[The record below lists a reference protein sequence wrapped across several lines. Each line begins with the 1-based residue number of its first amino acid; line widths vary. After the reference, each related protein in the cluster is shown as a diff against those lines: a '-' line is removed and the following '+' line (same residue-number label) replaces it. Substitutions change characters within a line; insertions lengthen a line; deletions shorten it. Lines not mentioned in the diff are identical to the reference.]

1 MPGICPGGI
10 QAFRAAAFLCYNNL
24 WVPNERNLD
33 KLYTGYVMNIDLD
46 KNNTLFGFIEHI
58 PHNIFFHEF
67 DNPDID
73 RSYIGKK
80 VCYKIVRNNNQERAV
95 NIQLME

>member
-1 MPGICPGGI
+1 MGRDCNVTVIVQTGIG
-10 QAFRAAAFLCYNNL
+10 QY
-24 WVPNERNLD
+24 LD

-46 KNNTLFGFIEHI
+46 KNNTLFGFIEHM
-58 PHNIFFHEF
+58 PNNIFFHEF

-95 NIQLME
+95 NIRLME